1 MIHWKGPVAA
11 LVVFFALARLGPAPG
26 DCVVRERTIPPPPP
40 PADPSSGWP
49 LAADSLPASPAVAD
63 PFALSAAPKPSGRP
77 VPGAARV
84 SGPAPSR
91 PWRVTGLVGRR
102 AAVLVKSDGS
112 SVVVSIGQEL
122 DSAKV
127 VGISSA
133 GVELEDRGGRFLLK
147 VR

>member
-1 MIHWKGPVAA
+1 MIRWKGPVAA
-11 LVVFFALARLGPAPG
+11 LAVFFALSRLGPTPD

-40 PADPSSGWP
+40 PTDPS
-49 LAADSLPASPAVAD
+49 AAWSISVDSLSVGPAAAD
-63 PFALSAAPKPSGRP
+63 PFALANAPKVSGGRSP
-77 VPGAARV
+77 APARV
-84 SGPAPSR
+84 AGPTPSR

-122 DSAKV
+122 DSARV